1 MMERA
6 KKLLQLAFLL
16 LTDLKSFQL
25 GVWEFVWLKRL
36 GGFKEYRIHSSIK
49 LLTARWYLKM
59 MLRKLGSGEQ
69 KHIQFGIQMSQE
81 KPLKSEN
88 AANAWHSSDTSSK
101 QSSNDLS
108 RSGRC
113 FSRKVS
119 GTCAFNAATA
129 AR

>member
-36 GGFKEYRIHSSIK
+36 GGFKEYRNHSSIK

-59 MLRKLGSGEQ
+59 MLRKLGSG
-69 KHIQFGIQMSQE
+69 
-81 KPLKSEN
+81 
-88 AANAWHSSDTSSK
+88 
-101 QSSNDLS
+101 SNCTGGTLES
-108 RSGRC
+108 RSCSSSASRC
-113 FSRKVS
+113 LRK
-119 GTCAFNAATA
+119 NL
-129 AR
+129 